1 MHGAD
6 AWQRFRYVTVPLLTP
21 FTVIITLIT
30 VVEATNV
37 FDLMLTLTNGGPFFS
52 SEVIDIFV
60 YRQAFAANIP
70 RLGYASAAALL
81 FGVCVMAVIAIQI
94 VVVARLRRRVV
105 AEQ

>member
-1 MHGAD
+1 M
-6 AWQRFRYVTVPLLTP
+6 
-21 FTVIITLIT
+21 
-30 VVEATNV
+30 VEATNV

-60 YRQAFAANIP
+60 YLQAFAANIP

-81 FGVCVMAVIAIQI
+81 FGVCVMAVIAVQI
-94 VVVARLRRRVV
+94 VIVTRLRRRV